1 MREAG
6 PVTATADNLRCE
18 FSQATL
24 DRAREHARRAAQ
36 HAAIPATDSGSQR
49 DLERQCVA
57 GAVALTADAVH
68 DWPTWAL
75 LTTRVPFQPLDPNG
89 RHRSLALWHRLPLIA
104 QALAQCHAQRGAR
117 HVPR

>member
-1 MREAG
+1 M
-6 PVTATADNLRCE
+6 TAIIDTLRCE
-18 FSQATL
+18 FSQAML
-24 DRAREHARRAAQ
+24 DRARDQARQAAQ
-36 HAAIPATDSGSQR
+36 HAATADNSSDGPPR
-49 DLERQCVA
+49 DLERHCVA
-57 GAVALTADAVH
+57 AAVALTADTVH